1 VLCAVAIAFVAHRAF
16 PPWRTSRCFSG
27 SCVAPFDSQRLQRDV
42 RVSCKDKRE
51 SFDGSWTLPEGS
63 LSKELRLVGAMQDRD
78 ILKLGKAML
87 RQKAVPVKAKN
98 VTNLRSQDVAAEM
111 IRVMRVQ
118 GLGFSRGGCLAAPQL
133 GIPSRLIVLE
143 DPQGAI
149 DDLVPEE
156 RKAMGREKAFGPK
169 AIFNPVYKPVGER
182 KTVLWERSKS
192 IPGYRALVERPWSV
206 EVTGVDAEGHKVEYI
221 AEGWE
226 AREVQRATDALDG
239 LYFTDRCIM
248 RSLRKLDAPDDPLPP
263 DVPAEGE
270 VGMTSRPPLT
280 DEQIAKAAND
290 AGVLGTSV
298 AGFFSAVGLQGPPTM
313 FVGSL
318 ILRMKARAVEAA
330 ELSSAS
336 VKSVVEL
343 LRKAW
348 EFEEHP
354 LGIAAP
360 QLGSSVRAVLVGE
373 REDTIEELKLSKGE
387 RFKQG
392 RTAYGP
398 KLLFNPVVTP
408 ASDKMAYFY
417 ETSASVPGYRAIV
430 GRAVDVNVEGIDEHG
445 RLVRIKVSG
454 WPARMWQHA
463 TDVLDGVLYV
473 DRMERKS
480 FGLAKIADPPPN
492 DCPFGLMNRP
502 AVGRTRSSASRGVK
516 TQQRRNVRTKVRN
529 KK

>member
-1 VLCAVAIAFVAHRAF
+1 VIAIAAQWAC
-16 PPWRTSRCFSG
+16 PQQGISSAFSG
-27 SCVAPFDSQRLQRDV
+27 AIGARLARDSSPHRRDV
-42 RVSCKDKRE
+42 SVSSTGKHE
-51 SFDGSWTLPEGS
+51 VSDGSWTLPEGS

-78 ILKLGKAML
+78 ILRIGKAVL
-87 RQKAVPVKAKN
+87 RKKALPVKATN
-98 VTNLRSQDVAAEM
+98 VTNLRSQDAAAEM

-149 DDLVPEE
+149 DDLSPEE
-156 RKAMGREKAFGPK
+156 RATMGREQAFGPK
-169 AIFNPVYKPVGER
+169 AIFNPAYTQVGTR
-182 KTVLWERSKS
+182 RTVLWERSKS
-192 IPGYRALVERPWSV
+192 IPGYRALVERPWAV
-206 EVTGVDAEGHKVEYI
+206 EVTGVDAEGRKVHYT

-226 AREVQRATDALDG
+226 AREIQRATDALDG
-239 LYFTDRCIM
+239 MYFTDRCIM
-248 RSLRKLDAPDDPLPP
+248 RSLRKLDAPDDPLPE
-263 DVPAEGE
+263 DVPGEGE
-270 VGMTSRPPLT
+270 VGEASRPPLT
-280 DEQIAKAAND
+280 EEQIAKVTND

-318 ILRMKARAVEAA
+318 ILRMKAQAVDASDM
-330 ELSSAS
+330 SSPE
-336 VKSVVEL
+336 VRSVVEL

-348 EFEEHP
+348 DFEEHP
-354 LGIAAP
+354 MGIAAP
-360 QLGSSVRAVLVGE
+360 LLGRSVRAVLVGE
-373 REDTIEELKLSKGE
+373 SQEAIEELKLSKGE

-408 ASDKMAYFY
+408 TSDKMAYFY
-417 ETSASVPGYRAIV
+417 ETSASIPGYHGIV
-430 GRAVDVNVEGIDEHG
+430 GRAVDVSVEGIDEDG
-445 RLVRIKVSG
+445 RKVRFSVSG

-480 FGLAKIADPPPN
+480 FGLAKINDPPPE
-492 DCPFGLMNRP
+492 DCPFGVVNKP
-502 AVGRTRSSASRGVK
+502 ATSGRSRSSTRPVK
-516 TQQRRNVRTKVRN
+516 QQQRRSVRTKVRN